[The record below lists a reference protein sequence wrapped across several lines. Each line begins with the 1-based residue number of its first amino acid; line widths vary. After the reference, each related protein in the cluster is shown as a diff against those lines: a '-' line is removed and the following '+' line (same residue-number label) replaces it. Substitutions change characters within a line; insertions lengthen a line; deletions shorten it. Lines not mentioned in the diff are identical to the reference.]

1 MRLQVTQSEKNVL
14 KHLAK
19 DGTYIAPPYSMTST
33 YRVKHAGVQFA
44 LAEFREST
52 LKGLISKGY
61 IDQQLKITDLGREAA
76 VKKWVITPDREDGS
90 DEDSAE
96 A

>member
-19 DGTYIAPPYSMTST
+19 EGTYIATPYSMTST
-33 YRVKHAGVQFA
+33 YRVKIAGAQFV

-52 LKGLISKGY
+52 LKALISKGY

-76 VKKWVITPDREDGS
+76 VKKWVITPDQEGGS
-90 DEDSAE
+90 NGGD
-96 A
+96 